1 MAFSASPFSLPRQLL
16 PRQVNIKGAA
26 LRKAHT
32 PACVCAVAQ
41 AGTDSKQN
49 SPALPDM
56 DSARL
61 SSKPTVSCHILVADR
76 SMTMPQIVPMD
87 IAVQYEP
94 VYSPNERGPTGH
106 VQSIA
111 PHPVLFRF
119 CLCRAIA
126 PEQSAAYGVKCWGS
140 RLPDSVEHVLIIAM
154 SPDAVV
160 VPHSLM
166 PLLARTQ
173 AWLDGAVAIIS
184 GRPIEQIDSL
194 MAPLILPCAGEHGAI
209 LRMADGT
216 MEFKNQAVVP
226 ASWVKRL
233 QTATKDWSGVLV
245 EKKKHGVAVH
255 FRKCPSRESDV
266 RTLIDNVLGGN
277 HEEFEVLP
285 ASKAFEIRY
294 RGVTK
299 GNAVRRFM
307 SQPPFA
313 GRIPVFVGDD
323 VTDYDGF
330 RAAEAMGGIAL
341 DVHISFSSRPSEVLR
356 WLDSNV
362 PAMER

>member
-1 MAFSASPFSLPRQLL
+1 M
-16 PRQVNIKGAA
+16 
-26 LRKAHT
+26 
-32 PACVCAVAQ
+32 
-41 AGTDSKQN
+41 
-49 SPALPDM
+49 
-56 DSARL
+56 
-61 SSKPTVSCHILVADR
+61 
-76 SMTMPQIVPMD
+76 
-87 IAVQYEP
+87 
-94 VYSPNERGPTGH
+94 
-106 VQSIA
+106 
-111 PHPVLFRF
+111 
-119 CLCRAIA
+119 
-126 PEQSAAYGVKCWGS
+126 
-140 RLPDSVEHVLIIAM
+140 EHVLIMAFAKHEPAIPAPERNWALFLDIDGTLIDIAM

-160 VPHSLM
+160 VPHSLV